1 MEKTYWLG
9 RKRATLRLARE
20 ATSSDARLIYYDL
33 ARRYGLKA
41 LTAEMRVAGRA
52 DKLPPRPLGFVAA
65 EIGDA

>member
-20 ATSSDARLIYYDL
+20 ATSSDAGLIYYDL

-41 LTAEMRVAGRA
+41 LTAEMRVGERA